1 MEYLISKPHVLM
13 ASYIFCYDKDNAKRT
28 LKLCQHCVQHTVS
41 YRDENYKIFLTFH
54 NTDQFSGTKSFKELS
69 KFW

>member
-13 ASYIFCYDKDNAKRT
+13 ASYIFCYEKNNAKRT

-41 YRDENYKIFLTFH
+41 YRAENYKFYQAQYRRDT
-54 NTDQFSGTKSFKELS
+54 Q
-69 KFW
+69 